1 MMIVML
7 LLLLASTTSHVV
19 SGSTTHAYG
28 VSHQR
33 QPYCIETERQALL
46 TFKQGLVDADDALQ
60 SWTSNN
66 KDCCTWK
73 GISTTS
79 HVVLGSSTHASMV
92 SHQVQNYCIETERQ
106 ALLTFKRGLMYA
118 YGNPGEVLPSWTS
131 NNKDCCTW
139 KGISTTSHVVLGSST
154 HASMVSHQVQNYCIE
169 TERQALLTFKR
180 GLMYAYGNPGEVL
193 PSWTSNNKDCC
204 TWKGIRFIF
213 GDLFLENCSPE

>member
-1 MMIVML
+1 MLFQVVLRMHMGFLIKGSPIV
-7 LLLLASTTSHVV
+7 SK
-19 SGSTTHAYG
+19 
-28 VSHQR
+28 QR
-33 QPYCIETERQALL
+33 DKLFSPSSKALL
-46 TFKQGLVDADDALQ
+46 MLMMPYNLGQA
-60 SWTSNN
+60 
-66 KDCCTWK
+66 
-73 GISTTS
+73 TTKIAAHGKES
-79 HVVLGSSTHASMV
+79 
-92 SHQVQNYCIETERQ
+92 ERQ